1 MFSQMKVP
9 YIKIQQRG
17 ETFYSVKFKAS
28 FLLEHLNFHFREPYS
43 HLEKDDVILKNEKY
57 IDTIRNKGIQ
67 LASSDE
73 GIQRRLQI
81 SRINSVRDFIE
92 NSIDNFLPSSITLSA
107 DISMLGDFEEQY
119 LNYESKEIGF
129 FEFPDNFMFSIIDGQ
144 HRLAGLSM
152 VKSEI
157 LEQFEVSAI
166 LLFNVSKSTAAKL
179 FADINGKQKSVNKSL
194 IYDLYSD
201 VDSNEF
207 NQIKKY
213 HIICENFYTNPKSPL
228 FRQIKMLG
236 IGSGAISQ
244 AFFIDYVKDAVN
256 KTNLKEASEG
266 EIFKI
271 LFYYFRAFQKTFP
284 DDWPV
289 LLNYQSVK
297 ELEEHADQVLKQRKS
312 QLVKTNGFGAIVR
325 AFPHVYNACNNDPEK
340 FFYKIDSLKGQIKW
354 VNLEGTGKALQNG
367 LYNQIIDK
375 I

>member
-1 MFSQMKVP
+1 MKVP

-17 ETFYSVKFKAS
+17 ETFFSVKFNAS

-43 HLEKDDVILKNEKY
+43 NYEKEDIIIKNEKY
-57 IDTIRNKGIQ
+57 IDAIRNKGIQ
-67 LASSDE
+67 LNSSDE

-81 SRINSVRDFIE
+81 DRINSVKDFIE
-92 NSIDNFLPSSITLSA
+92 SSSDNFLPSSITLSA
-107 DISMLGDFEEQY
+107 DISKLDDFEDQY
-119 LNYESKEIGF
+119 LNYESNEIGF
-129 FEFPDNFMFSIIDGQ
+129 FDFPKNFMFSIIDGQ

-152 VKSEI
+152 VKKDI
-157 LEQFEVSAI
+157 LEQFEISAI

-201 VDSNEF
+201 VDLKEF

-256 KTNLKEASEG
+256 KTELKDAHEE
-266 EIFKI
+266 EIFKV
-271 LFYYFRAFQKTFP
+271 LFYYFRAYQKTFP
-284 DDWPV
+284 EDWPV
-289 LLNYQSVK
+289 LLEYHSLAQ
-297 ELEEHADQVLKQRKS
+297 LDEHASKVLKDRRS

-325 AFPHVYNACNNDPEK
+325 AFPHIFNTCNHNPEI
-340 FFYKIDSLKGQIKW
+340 FFEVIGNLKNKIEW
-354 VNLEGTGKALQNG
+354 TNLEGSGKALQNW
-367 LYNQIIDK
+367 LLNQIIEK

>member
-1 MFSQMKVP
+1 MKIP

-17 ETFYSVKFKAS
+17 ETFFSVKFKAS

-43 HLEKDDVILKNEKY
+43 NYEKEEVIIKNEKY

-81 SRINSVRDFIE
+81 NRINSIKDFIE
-92 NSIDNFLPSSITLSA
+92 NGSDNFLPSSITLSA
-107 DISMLGDFEEQY
+107 DISTLDNFEDQY
-119 LNYESKEIGF
+119 LNYESNEIGF
-129 FEFPDNFMFSIIDGQ
+129 FEFPENFMFSIIDGQ

-152 VKSEI
+152 VKQDI
-157 LEQFEVSAI
+157 LEQFEISAI
-166 LLFNVSKSTAAKL
+166 LLLNVSKSTAAKL

-201 VDSNEF
+201 VDSREF

-256 KTNLKEASEG
+256 KTTLKDAHEE
-266 EIFKI
+266 EIFKV
-271 LFYYFRAFQKTFP
+271 LFYYFRAYQKTFP
-284 DDWPV
+284 EDWPV
-289 LLNYQSVK
+289 LLNYDSLNQ
-297 ELEEHADQVLKQRKS
+297 LDEHATKVLKDRKS

-325 AFPHVYNACNNDPEK
+325 AFPHIYKSCNNDPER
-340 FFYKIDSLKGQIKW
+340 FFEVINNLKDKMKWID
-354 VNLEGTGKALQNG
+354 LEGTGKGLQNG
-367 LYNQIIDK
+367 LFNQIIEK

>member
-1 MFSQMKVP
+1 MKVP

-43 HLEKDDVILKNEKY
+43 HLEKNDVVLKNEKY
-57 IDTIRNKGIQ
+57 IDTIRNKGIE
-67 LASSDE
+67 LASSEE

-81 SRINSVRDFIE
+81 SRINSIRDFIE
-92 NSIDNFLPSSITLSA
+92 NSNDNFLPSSITLSA
-107 DISMLGDFEEQY
+107 DISILEYFEDQY
-119 LNYESKEIGF
+119 LNYESNEIGF
-129 FEFPDNFMFSIIDGQ
+129 FEFPDDFMFSIIDGQ

-152 VKSEI
+152 VQDEI
-157 LEQFEVSAI
+157 LEQFEISAI

-256 KTNLKEASEG
+256 KTKLKEASED
-266 EIFKI
+266 EIFKV

-284 DDWPV
+284 NDWPV
-289 LLNYQSVK
+289 LLDYQSLR
-297 ELEEHADQVLKQRKS
+297 ELEDHADEVLKQRKS

-325 AFPHVYNACNNDPEK
+325 AFPYVLDSCNNEPEK
-340 FFYKIDSLKGQIKW
+340 FFDKIGNLKGQMEWI
-354 VNLEGTGKALQNG
+354 NLEGTGKSLQNG
-367 LYNQIIDK
+367 LYNQILEK

>member
-1 MFSQMKVP
+1 MKLP

-17 ETFYSVKFKAS
+17 EVFYSVKFKAS

-43 HLEKDDVILKNEKY
+43 EYEKKDVILKNEKY
-57 IDTIRNKGIQ
+57 IDTIRNKGIE
-67 LASSDE
+67 LNSSDE

-81 SRINSVRDFIE
+81 NRINSIKDFIE
-92 NSIDNFLPSSITLSA
+92 SSNDNFLPSSITLSA
-107 DISMLGDFEEQY
+107 DISELETFEDEY
-119 LNYESKEIGF
+119 LNYESHEIGH

-152 VKSEI
+152 VDKEI
-157 LEQFEVSAI
+157 LNDFDISAI

-201 VDSNEF
+201 VESEEF
-207 NQIKKY
+207 SQIKKF

-256 KTNLKEASEG
+256 KTDLKKSNEE

-289 LLNYQSVK
+289 LLNYNSTK
-297 ELEEHADQVLKQRKS
+297 DLEAHASQVLKVRKS

-325 AFPHVYNACNNDPEK
+325 AFPKILVKSNYDPEN
-340 FFYKIDSLKGQIKW
+340 FMKIIYSLKGQIEW
-354 VNLEGTGKALQNG
+354 INLEGTGKALQNK
-367 LYNQIIDK
+367 LYSEIVELI
-375 I
+375 

>member
-1 MFSQMKVP
+1 MFSQMNIP

-28 FLLEHLNFHFREPYS
+28 FLLEHLNFHFRAPYS
-43 HLEKDDVILKNEKY
+43 HLEKDDVILKNQKY
-57 IDTIRNKGIQ
+57 IDTIRNKGIE

-81 SRINSVRDFIE
+81 SRINGVRDFIE
-92 NSIDNFLPSSITLSA
+92 NSNDNFLPSSITLSA
-107 DISMLGDFEEQY
+107 DISMLSDFEDQY
-119 LNYESKEIGF
+119 LKYESKEIGF
-129 FEFPDNFMFSIIDGQ
+129 FEFPNNFMFSIIDGQ

-152 VKSEI
+152 VKDEI
-157 LEQFEVSAI
+157 LEQFEISAI

-236 IGSGAISQ
+236 IGSGAVSQ

-256 KTNLKEASEG
+256 KTSLKESNEE

-297 ELEEHADQVLKQRKS
+297 ALEEHADQVLKQRKS

-325 AFPHVYNACNNDPEK
+325 AFPHFYNACNSDPEK
-340 FFYKIDSLKGQIKW
+340 FFDTINSLKGQIKW
-354 VNLEGTGKALQNG
+354 VNLEGTGKALQNS